1 MTVRFGIAIP
11 QHYPDAPVDPAA
23 LARFVATAEARGYDS
38 LWVGE
43 EIFHAP
49 ALDPL
54 SLLTF
59 AAAHTRRV
67 RLGTAILVTT
77 LRSPVQLAKEV
88 ATLDNLS
95 AGRLTLGVGLGP
107 TTKHY
112 PAFGIAPEHRVR
124 RYLEGLAAMRK
135 LWCEDETLFDG
146 EYWKFGGEHLEPKP
160 IQKPHPPIWFAGRAE
175 GALARAAHQ
184 GQGWIGGKIVLE
196 EFRRHVATLRRLVEE
211 GGRDPD
217 GFAIAKRVYV
227 QLDPDKP
234 RAERRLMEFFG
245 RTYGN
250 AEEAKRAVIY
260 GGAEECAE
268 KIAEVVAAG
277 CRVPILDPVFDR
289 AAQMEA
295 LAADVLPKLR
305 R

>member
-1 MTVRFGIAIP
+1 MPAQFGIAIP
-11 QHYPDAPVDPAA
+11 QYYPDGPVDPDA
-23 LARFVATAEARGYDS
+23 LKRFVTRAEAQGFDS

-59 AAAHTRRV
+59 AAAHTSRA

-77 LRSPVQLAKEV
+77 VRGPVQLAKEI

-95 AGRLTLGVGLGP
+95 RGRLTVGVGLGP
-107 TTKHY
+107 TTRNY
-112 PAFGIAPEHRVR
+112 PAFGILSEHRLA

-135 LWCEDETLFDG
+135 LWCEDKVVFDG
-146 EYWKFGGEHLEPKP
+146 AYWKFQGEHLEPKP
-160 IQKPHPPIWFAGRAE
+160 VQKPHPPMWYAGRADS
-175 GALARAAHQ
+175 ALARAARQ

-196 EFRRHVATLRRLVEE
+196 EFCRHVTTLRRLVEE
-211 GGRDPD
+211 SGRDPD
-217 GFAIAKRVYV
+217 GFGIAKRVFV
-227 QLDPDKP
+227 QVDPDKS
-234 RAERRLMEFFG
+234 RIEGRLMEFFG

-250 AEEAKRAVIY
+250 PEEAKRAVIY
-260 GGAEECAE
+260 GSAAECADR
-268 KIAEVVAAG
+268 IAEVVAAG
-277 CRVPILDPVFDR
+277 CQVPILDPIFDR
-289 AAQMEA
+289 ETQMEA
-295 LAADVLPKLR
+295 LAADVLPALR